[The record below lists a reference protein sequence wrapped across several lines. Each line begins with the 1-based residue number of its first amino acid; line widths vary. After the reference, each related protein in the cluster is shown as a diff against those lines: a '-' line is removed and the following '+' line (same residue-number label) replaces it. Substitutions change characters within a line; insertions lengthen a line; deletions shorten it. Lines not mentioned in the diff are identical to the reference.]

1 MPELKPSPTIAA
13 RRRSLNRARSGAVA
27 PEPDGL
33 TSLTMRSGL
42 PIDHSQRAA
51 RVRASLPEAST
62 RTSSPK
68 RLEAPSIPC
77 SGLDGMSTLPRSEQ

>member
-27 PEPDGL
+27 PEPDGM

-42 PIDHSQRAA
+42 PIDH
-51 RVRASLPEAST
+51 P
-62 RTSSPK
+62 
-68 RLEAPSIPC
+68 
-77 SGLDGMSTLPRSEQ
+77 